1 MKSKFVGTFSLLG
14 AIIVASLLAVSSNAK
29 QQDERINLR

>member
-14 AIIVASLLAVSSNAK
+14 AIIVASLTCPPRLPHS
-29 QQDERINLR
+29 